1 MKRIIGLF
9 IIFFFAFPFASR
21 AAEPTTHAVG
31 GWMCPCPGREKPL
44 GSAANC
50 EEACYGKSGSGS
62 SGGLSTDSTTNIV
75 QGLVNS
81 NPQQFGIGIFGAIIN
96 DASRRNS
103 EESAKQNEEAAREVV
118 RAADRRRLAEE
129 ALLKQHED
137 MKNRLLGGMLN
148 VGDSSQLGLMG
159 ADSGSGLSLM
169 TEETT
174 GVFGAKELKP
184 IIGDDQTTSI
194 HVDTSVVDLS
204 DTSLADANK
213 ALMRHQWDMSI
224 DPRYKDDPA
233 VQQYIRDLWKNVSSE
248 DDAKA
253 LENLKKIKSILE
265 DQLKVSGL
273 TQQQVDGFFATFDTF
288 VTGQGPMPKGW
299 GNASKLAHEIDAT
312 TKNDALQKP
321 YYDTLSKSLG
331 KTKNI
336 KADVSYMGTGPQTSE
351 DCVLHAISNGAQVP
365 LAQVKA
371 QLEPTLKSL
380 AIARSEVRKNPD
392 IAITSQD
399 KGGTGG
405 LNIFEEILIAK
416 KVGNVIAV
424 PDKNFAKA
432 IESTGRPVIT
442 SVFIDAYDKNNNLV
456 NTGNHEVAVTGVYRA
471 ENGKVYYSV
480 MDSNLKEYAN
490 YTAYIEKT
498 DFENHMLLGGG
509 YVVIPS
515 EKH

>member
-1 MKRIIGLF
+1 MKRIIALF
-9 IIFFFAFPFASR
+9 IILFFAFPLASI
-21 AAEPTTHAVG
+21 AGAPAWWTQKKQECGLPSSLAYNTWESQG
-31 GWMCPCPGREKPL
+31 SPC
-44 GSAANC
+44 N
-50 EEACYGKSGSGS
+50 KSGSSS
-62 SGGLSTDSTTNIV
+62 SGSTSSGDLGKALGQALGNAIADSIRKN
-75 QGLVNS
+75 
-81 NPQQFGIGIFGAIIN
+81 
-96 DASRRNS
+96 R
-103 EESAKQNEEAAREVV
+103 EEAARQAVEEQA
-118 RAADRRRLAEE
+118 RAAEESRRQEE
-129 ALLKQHED
+129 ETLKWHEE
-137 MKNRLLGGMLN
+137 MKNRLLGNMMG

-169 TEETT
+169 TDDLQVRETS
-174 GVFGAKELKP
+174 GAFGQKELKP

-213 ALMRHQWDMSI
+213 ALMRHQWAMSI
-224 DPRYKDDPA
+224 DPRYMDDPA
-233 VQQYIRDLWKNVSSE
+233 VQQYIRDLWKNASSK
-248 DDAKA
+248 DDAEA
-253 LENLKKIKSILE
+253 KIKSILE

-273 TQQQVDGFFATFDTF
+273 TKQQVDDFFATFDTF

-312 TKNDALQKP
+312 INNDALQKP

-392 IAITSQD
+392 LAVTSQD

-442 SVFIDAYDKNNNLV
+442 SVFIDAYDKKKNLV
-456 NTGNHEVAVTGVYRA
+456 NIGNHEVAVTGVYRA

-480 MDSNLKEYAN
+480 MDSNLKKYAN

-498 DFENHMLLGGG
+498 DFENHMLFGGG